1 MTLEVEKFYI
11 DITDRPI
18 YDRLEKALPLKMSKK
33 DLFMFALVIGYKNKK
48 KEPTIFKKSEFFWA
62 DNLKIEDEIIIKSI
76 AISDSGDIE
85 ILQNPEI
92 LVENI
97 QNYAHGGILILK
109 GKFEQ
114 YGSFTKHIEKEVQEL
129 YQIFHSK

>member
-18 YDRLEKALPLKMSKK
+18 YDRLEKVLPLKMSKK

-76 AISDSGDIE
+76 AISDSGDIG

-109 GKFEQ
+109 DKFEQ